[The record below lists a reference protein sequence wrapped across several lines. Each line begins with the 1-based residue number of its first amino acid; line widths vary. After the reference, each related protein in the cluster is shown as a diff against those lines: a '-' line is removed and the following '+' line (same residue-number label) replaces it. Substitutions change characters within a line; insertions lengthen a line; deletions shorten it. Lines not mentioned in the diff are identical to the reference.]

1 MTRKYEAPSLRR
13 LGDIRELTQ
22 GETAFSFAEGFFQKK
37 PDPVS

>member
-1 MTRKYEAPSLRR
+1 MTRKYEAPSMRR

-22 GETAFSFAEGFFQKK
+22 GQLALSLAEGAFQKK